1 MKHTTN
7 MFAHEG
13 HSSDRQKIQGGEVG
27 RGHGVEDVRLQYRV
41 KGPDL
46 RDSQAADTDL
56 LPQEEEKAVGSS

>member
-1 MKHTTN
+1 MFPMKAIPATARRH
-7 MFAHEG
+7 
-13 HSSDRQKIQGGEVG
+13 KGGEVG
-27 RGHGVEDVRLQYRV
+27 RCHGVEDVRLQYRV